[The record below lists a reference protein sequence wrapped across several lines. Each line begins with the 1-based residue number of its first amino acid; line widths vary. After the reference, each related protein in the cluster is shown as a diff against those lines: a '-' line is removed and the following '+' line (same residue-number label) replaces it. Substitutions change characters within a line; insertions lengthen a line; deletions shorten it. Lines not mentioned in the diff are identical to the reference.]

1 MIKHKLLLLFSVI
14 FTALIACSSPVMAQ
28 SDTAVEGYVPMP
40 EMVVSAETVADAFGA
55 LGFDAS
61 LYDDAGSN
69 PHFVV
74 DGSAYEASNVALYM
88 DDCGLAGCQD
98 LTFYAHFPANPEI
111 TDAILN
117 QWNHINSKLR
127 SRAARSTNGEI
138 AISMTVSFLTD
149 NDQDTLG
156 MYIGLFFM
164 EVAYMSATHN
174 QNLPN

>member
-28 SDTAVEGYVPMP
+28 SDPAVGGYVPMP

-55 LGFDAS
+55 LGLDVS
-61 LYDDAGSN
+61 LFEDSGND

-74 DGSAYEASNVALYM
+74 NTTAYEASSVALFM

-98 LTFYAHFPANPEI
+98 LTFYANFPANAEI
-111 TDAILN
+111 TDAMLN
-117 QWNHINSKLR
+117 EWNHINSKLR
-127 SRAARSTNGEI
+127 SRAARSTNGEV

-149 NDQDTLG
+149 NDQDKLG
-156 MYIGLFFM
+156 MYIGLFFI
-164 EVAYMSATHN
+164 EVAYMGATHT
-174 QNLPN
+174 QDFPK